1 MWFLLLLV
9 KFNLTSIRKTAI
21 LTLVIRLQ
29 KLAGPAIEGVPAGAP
44 FPIILVVIC
53 MAKPFLPYNQQI
65 QLLKSKHLSIEDEP
79 TAESALHCY
88 GYFSLVTGYK
98 DLLKNPTT
106 KNYQDGATFQ
116 DLLAIYQFDEA
127 LRELTLR
134 HLLHIERHIR
144 SALSY
149 AFCNIYGDS
158 QSAYVSIQNYD
169 ISTARKNMEVTKLIN
184 RYLLPLLSRPSSY
197 PYIEHHKSKHNNVPL
212 WVLIKA
218 LTFGTVS
225 KMYEYSNTR
234 VQSSVSKEFDF
245 IREPQLRQI
254 LEVLTDFRNVCAH
267 NERLFTHRCAKH
279 DIPDLRLHQKLSI
292 PKRGQEY
299 IYGKRDY
306 FSVVIAFR
314 YLLPHTEFLAFKRNL
329 TNLID
334 KLCVKTQKITET
346 NLRDTMGLP
355 ENWKKITR
363 YKRG

>member
-1 MWFLLLLV
+1 MWLL
-9 KFNLTSIRKTAI
+9 FIRFILTNMNGTAI

-29 KLAGPAIEGVPAGAP
+29 KLAGPAIGGVPAGTP
-44 FPIILVVIC
+44 FSIFLVVIC
-53 MAKPFLPYNQQI
+53 VAKPFLSYNQQI
-65 QLLKSKHLSIEDEP
+65 QLLKSKHLSIEDEAA
-79 TAESALHCY
+79 AERALHCY

-106 KNYQDGATFQ
+106 KNYQDGTTFQ
-116 DLLAIYQFDEA
+116 DLLAVYQFDEE

-158 QSAYVSIQNYD
+158 QSAYISIQNYD
-169 ISTARKNMEVTKLIN
+169 ISTAKKNAEVTKLVN
-184 RYLLPLLSRPSSY
+184 RYLLPLLNRPSNY

-212 WVLIKA
+212 WVLINA

-225 KMYEYSNTR
+225 KMYEYSNAQ
-234 VQSSVSKEFDF
+234 VQSAVGREFDF

-306 FSVVIAFR
+306 FSVVMAFR
-314 YLLPHTEFLAFKRNL
+314 YLLLHAEFLTYKRNL
-329 TNLID
+329 ANLID
-334 KLCVKTQKITET
+334 RLCKKTQKITEP
-346 NLRDTMGLP
+346 NLRDMMGLP